1 MNEENAILFDKIED
15 QIESM
20 YSEIGLLSKKK
31 PDGPTNKFKLKLI
44 NKLLKDANLL
54 LGDEYIPFDDFQ
66 EFEEDNLPT
75 ASDVVMIL
83 SQYLK
88 GMNKLRFDNTKY
100 YQGYYYW
107 VLEGEKDLWLR
118 TKKSTYL

>member
-1 MNEENAILFDKIED
+1 MNEENAVLFDKVED
-15 QIESM
+15 QIEGM

-31 PDGPTNKFKLKLI
+31 PDGPINKFKIKLI
-44 NKLLKDANLL
+44 NKLLNDANAL
-54 LGDEYIPFDDFQ
+54 LGDQYIPFDDFK

-88 GMNKLRFDNTKY
+88 GMDKLRFDNTKY
-100 YQGYYYW
+100 YKGRYYW
-107 VLEGEKDLWLR
+107 VFEGEDEPWLQ